1 MGPVS
6 LLFWALAGVGTFSN
20 GWVYAGWLSIRDR
33 YVRVFQMNGLT
44 LVASAALRLAFFNG

>member
-6 LLFWALAGVGTFSN
+6 LLFWALAGVGTSSN